1 MSIFPFP
8 AMIKDQ
14 LAAIEAARVVDRVAF
29 SASSILGAKSL
40 AYQQGIEP
48 RREPDFKY
56 CSAGTWTLV
65 YECRA

>member
-1 MSIFPFP
+1 MSSFPFP
-8 AMIKDQ
+8 SLIEDQ
-14 LAAIEAARVVDRVAF
+14 LAEIDAARVVDRLAF

-56 CSAGTWTLV
+56 CSGGQWTLV
-65 YECRA
+65 YEVRP

>member
-1 MSIFPFP
+1 MSIWPFP
-8 AMIKDQ
+8 SLIEDQ
-14 LAAIEAARVVDRVAF
+14 LAEIEAARVVDRLAF

-56 CSAGTWTLV
+56 GTSAGWTLV
-65 YECRA
+65 YECRP